1 MECDGNYHTIFSDIY
16 DTDGARTRRI
26 RRRCTCQMCVYSDDC
41 PTRTLTLREM
51 LTINLSHRIERAL
64 AYKDDVCISITHNC
78 WANCL
83 DQWGSIYFRHLY
95 LVASNSKN
103 VLTLMLELWSQHTSI
118 AWTHMSKCA
127 DKIFRTQFRDWPKT
141 QNKCCLPTKYVYSA
155 LVNKH
160 RHHPHPCRLHWNPI
174 IVAHG
179 EETLSSGHAHTHT
192 HAR

>member
-26 RRRCTCQMCVYSDDC
+26 RRRCTCQMCVCVYSDDC

-103 VLTLMLELWSQHTSI
+103 VLTLG
-118 AWTHMSKCA
+118 KCA
-127 DKIFRTQFRDWPKT
+127 SCEVNTHQSREHTCPNVPIR
-141 QNKCCLPTKYVYSA
+141 YSA
-155 LVNKH
+155 LNSAIDLNRKINAVCLRNSY
-160 RHHPHPCRLHWNPI
+160 I
-174 IVAHG
+174 
-179 EETLSSGHAHTHT
+179 
-192 HAR
+192 AR